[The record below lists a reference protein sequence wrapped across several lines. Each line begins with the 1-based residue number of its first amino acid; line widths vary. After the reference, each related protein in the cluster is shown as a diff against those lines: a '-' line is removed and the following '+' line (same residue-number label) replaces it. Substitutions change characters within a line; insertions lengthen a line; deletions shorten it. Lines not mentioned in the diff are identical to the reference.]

1 MDVFIIKKTYLFIP
15 GNLIPFTQKGN
26 KSLKACNTQ
35 KLKYTIK
42 FAKNENISINGLT
55 YFIPDSIF
63 T

>member
-1 MDVFIIKKTYLFIP
+1 MKNLFIP
-15 GNLIPFTQKGN
+15 RKLISFIQKGN

-42 FAKNENISINGLT
+42 FAKTENISINGFT
-55 YFIPDSIF
+55 YFIPDFIF